1 MIDEAARE
9 YGISQEDVRAA
20 IGYAARVVFSRRYLI
35 QADQL
40 VGTVMPEQI
49 RSLPKKEEKM
59 GKGLTAEQRRHLEKS
74 LKENDELMKCLA
86 EM

>member
-1 MIDEAARE
+1 M
-9 YGISQEDVRAA
+9 RAA
-20 IGYAARVVFSRRYLI
+20 IGYATLDRLQKKLFNPGRSIEMQSMSEQMISR
-35 QADQL
+35 
-40 VGTVMPEQI
+40 
-49 RSLPKKEEKM
+49 PKKEEEM

>member
-1 MIDEAARE
+1 
-9 YGISQEDVRAA
+9 
-20 IGYAARVVFSRRYLI
+20 
-35 QADQL
+35 
-40 VGTVMPEQI
+40 MPEQI

-59 GKGLTAEQRRHLEKS
+59 AKGLTAEQRRHLEKS

>member
-1 MIDEAARE
+1 MCGRRS
-9 YGISQEDVRAA
+9 GSSQDRLLKK
-20 IGYAARVVFSRRYLI
+20 IFNPT
-35 QADQL
+35 DQL
-40 VGTVMPEQI
+40 RCTVMPEQI

-86 EM
+86 DM

>member
-1 MIDEAARE
+1 MSEQMI
-9 YGISQEDVRAA
+9 
-20 IGYAARVVFSRRYLI
+20 SR
-35 QADQL
+35 
-40 VGTVMPEQI
+40 
-49 RSLPKKEEKM
+49 PKKEEEI